1 MWRQPTTKSV
11 QMLVYQTV
19 GADAGG
25 TAASAARYGFI
36 SAPTGSEAP
45 VIRGTPASIFDLITQ
60 AFSGQGSAKK
70 SGSAC
75 RVIGYAHCEGLGS
88 GLNRPA

>member
-1 MWRQPTTKSV
+1 MWRQPSTKSV
-11 QMLVYQTV
+11 QMRVYQTV

-45 VIRGTPASIFDLITQ
+45 VIRGTPASIF
-60 AFSGQGSAKK
+60 
-70 SGSAC
+70 
-75 RVIGYAHCEGLGS
+75 
-88 GLNRPA
+88 